1 MLEKRQNRPVYL
13 LGISNMQFRTA
24 LACAAM
30 LLGVAA
36 TSSAQAVSLQFN
48 DGRVSLNAQNAP
60 VRAIL
65 LEWARLGGT
74 RIVNGERLGGA
85 PVTLELTDVPE
96 RAALD
101 VLLRSAAGYV
111 VTARQEPGGPSTLG
125 GVIILATTSA
135 PRTQAPVTF
144 GATTV
149 QQQQQRPLPDDAVEE
164 RTGVVA
170 APVLPGVPTPP
181 ATPGPSVIRV
191 GPNTPTPF
199 GQQQPQQPDSAQTPA
214 QPGPARPAT
223 TVQTLPGTSRPGEIT
238 PPPPAQ
244 PQPAR

>member
-1 MLEKRQNRPVYL
+1 MHY
-13 LGISNMQFRTA
+13 RTA

-48 DGRVSLNAQNAP
+48 EGRVTLNAQNAP
-60 VRAIL
+60 IRTIL
-65 LEWARLGGT
+65 FEWARLGGT

-85 PVTLELTDVPE
+85 PVTLELTDLPE

-101 VLLRSAAGYV
+101 ILLRSAAGYV

-144 GATTV
+144 GAATV
-149 QQQQQRPLPDDAVEE
+149 QQQRPLPEDTPEE
-164 RTGVVA
+164 RAGVTA

-181 ATPGPSVIRV
+181 AVPGPSVVRV
-191 GPNTPTPF
+191 GPNTPF
-199 GQQQPQQPDSAQTPA
+199 GQPEAAPPPAQTT
-214 QPGPARPAT
+214 PARPAT
-223 TVQTLPGTSRPGEIT
+223 TLQTLPGTSRPGEIT

>member
-1 MLEKRQNRPVYL
+1 
-13 LGISNMQFRTA
+13 MQFRTA

-30 LLGVAA
+30 LLGVAV

-60 VRAIL
+60 VNQIL
-65 LEWARLGGT
+65 VEWARLGGT
-74 RIVNGERLGGA
+74 RIVNGERVGGA

-96 RAALD
+96 RAAID

-111 VTARQEPGGPSTLG
+111 VTARREPGGPSTLG
-125 GVIILATTSA
+125 GVIILATTST
-135 PRTQAPVTF
+135 PRPQTPVTF

-149 QQQQQRPLPDDAVEE
+149 QQQRPLPEDAAEE
-164 RTGVVA
+164 RTGVAA

-181 ATPGPSVIRV
+181 AVPGPSVVRV
-191 GPNTPTPF
+191 GPNGLPQNTLPPGQSPF
-199 GQQQPQQPDSAQTPA
+199 GQQPESAQSPPQT
-214 QPGPARPAT
+214 GPARPAT

-244 PQPAR
+244 PQPPR

>member
-1 MLEKRQNRPVYL
+1 
-13 LGISNMQFRTA
+13 MQFRTA

-149 QQQQQRPLPDDAVEE
+149 QQQQPRSLPDDAVEE

-181 ATPGPSVIRV
+181 AVPGPSVVRV
-191 GPNTPTPF
+191 GPNGLPQNGLPPVQSPF
-199 GQQQPQQPDSAQTPA
+199 GLQPEAAQPPAQTT
-214 QPGPARPAT
+214 PARPAT
-223 TVQTLPGTSRPGEIT
+223 TLQTLPGTSRPGEIT

>member
-1 MLEKRQNRPVYL
+1 LRISN

-24 LACAAM
+24 FALAAM
-30 LLGVAA
+30 LLGIAA

-48 DGRVSLNAQNAP
+48 NGRVTLNAQNAP
-60 VRAIL
+60 VRTIL
-65 LEWARLGGT
+65 VEWARLGGT
-74 RIVNGERLGGA
+74 RIVNGDRVGGA

-101 VLLRSAAGYV
+101 ILLRSAAGYIA
-111 VTARQEPGGPSTLG
+111 TARQEPGGPSSFG
-125 GVIILATTSA
+125 GVVILATTSA
-135 PRTQAPVTF
+135 PQNQAPVTF

-149 QQQQQRPLPDDAVEE
+149 QQQRPIVEDEE
-164 RTGVVA
+164 RTGVAA
-170 APVLPGVPTPP
+170 APVLPGVPTAP
-181 ATPGPSVIRV
+181 TVPGPSVVRI
-191 GPNTPTPF
+191 GPNALPQNNLPGGQSPF
-199 GQQQPQQPDSAQTPA
+199 AQQQQQPESGQTPA
-214 QPGPARPAT
+214 QPGPARPST

>member
-1 MLEKRQNRPVYL
+1 
-13 LGISNMQFRTA
+13 MQFRIA

-65 LEWARLGGT
+65 FEWARLGGT

-149 QQQQQRPLPDDAVEE
+149 QQQQQRPIPEDAAEE
-164 RTGVVA
+164 RAGVIA

-181 ATPGPSVIRV
+181 AVPGPSVVRV
-191 GPNTPTPF
+191 GPNGLPQNGLQPGQTPF
-199 GQQQPQQPDSAQTPA
+199 GQQPESAQPPA
-214 QPGPARPAT
+214 QTTPARPAT
-223 TVQTLPGTSRPGEIT
+223 TLQTLPGTSRPGEIT

>member
-1 MLEKRQNRPVYL
+1 LV
-13 LGISNMQFRTA
+13 GISNMQFQTA

-48 DGRVSLNAQNAP
+48 NGRVSLNAQNAP
-60 VRAIL
+60 VRTIL
-65 LEWARLGGT
+65 VEWARLGGT
-74 RIVNGERLGGA
+74 RIVNGDRLGGG

-149 QQQQQRPLPDDAVEE
+149 QQQRPVPEDAIEE
-164 RTGVVA
+164 RTGVVS
-170 APVLPGVPTPP
+170 APVFPGVPTPP
-181 ATPGPSVIRV
+181 AVPGPSVVRI
-191 GPNTPTPF
+191 GPNGLPQNNLPPVQSPF
-199 GQQQPQQPDSAQTPA
+199 GQQPEPAQSPAQT
-214 QPGPARPAT
+214 GPARPAT
-223 TVQTLPGTSRPGEIT
+223 TLQTLPGTSRPGEIT